1 MKKEILYVENLTTDL
16 PSARNIDHI
25 SFSLD
30 VGEILCIT
38 GLQQSGI
45 VALADALSGNIR
57 PSAGTIYLDG
67 EPISLFSRLHANE
80 LGIYEIKSGLSIIP
94 TLSISE
100 NLNVLRNFSWKNFL
114 IDKNLNLEN
123 TRAVFAHYGIS
134 VDPDTLASHLSVGQQ
149 FELTI
154 CRALLCGARV
164 LVCREV
170 GEGFSTEEALE
181 VQRFLHQLRREGF
194 PIILL
199 NSDPRKTM
207 HIADRVIV
215 LRSGMI
221 CYERAA
227 AECSANE
234 IFRCITPEATD
245 TEAHNRI
252 PPQDPCVMFHRLG
265 STDPRG
271 NWEVSAKLYP
281 GIVSGLLWKT
291 GIRGYVIYSSFVG
304 GIPVKGSVTE
314 NGKSIPFPIW
324 QRKNR
329 KNIRCLGVRFWES
342 DLQENLTVAEN
353 LCLRTYS
360 RFRSRGGILNLRMLR
375 TALLDFAA
383 EHGLDPAYLNR
394 YPRHLP
400 PELRNQIVLWSILFA
415 PPKYLIL
422 DCPMYTMDEQIRRH
436 FLNCLSELRHTDTA
450 ILWSSNN
457 ESAIRKYCDLFIVI
471 EEHP

>member
-1 MKKEILYVENLTTDL
+1 MKNEILYVENLTTDL
-16 PSARNIDHI
+16 PSACNIDHI
-25 SFSLD
+25 SFSLNE
-30 VGEILCIT
+30 GEILCIT

-45 VALADALSGNIR
+45 VALADALSGVVR
-57 PSAGTIYLDG
+57 PSTGTIYLNG
-67 EPISLFSRLHANE
+67 QPVSLLSRSHANA
-80 LGIYEIKSGLSIIP
+80 LGIYEITYSLSVIP
-94 TLSISE
+94 TLSVSE
-100 NLNVLRNFSWKNFL
+100 NLNVLRNFSWDNFF
-114 IDKNLNLEN
+114 IDKKLNLEN
-123 TRAVFAHYGIS
+123 TRSIFAHYGINI
-134 VDPDTLASHLSVGQQ
+134 DPDTLTSQLSVGQQ

-164 LVCREV
+164 LVCREI
-170 GEGFSTEEALE
+170 GEGFSHKEAEE

-221 CYERAA
+221 CYDRAA

-234 IFRCITPEATD
+234 VFRCITPEAAD
-245 TEAHNRI
+245 TESHSRI
-252 PPQDPCVMFHRLG
+252 PPQEPCIMFHRLG
-265 STDPRG
+265 STDPRER
-271 NWEVSAKLYP
+271 WEVSAKLYP
-281 GIVSGLLWKT
+281 GTISGLLWKT

-314 NGKSIPFPIW
+314 NGKSIPFPVW

-360 RFRSRGGILNLRMLR
+360 RFRSRGGILNTRMLR

-400 PELRNQIVLWSILFA
+400 PELRSQLVLWSILFA

-422 DCPMYTMDEQIRRH
+422 DCPMYTMDEELRMH
-436 FLNCLSELRHTDTA
+436 FLSCLSELRKTDTA
-450 ILWSSNN
+450 ILWSGNN
-457 ESAIRKYCDLFIVI
+457 ESLIRKHCDRFIVI
-471 EEHP
+471 EEPF